1 VPYGAVNGAIFQA
14 VEAVAWTRFHRFV
27 TITIGTDT
35 LVPAE
40 RTELTELRIEADRF
54 MLRKA
59 QAAAILRWRGHLL
72 PPPER
77 L

>member
-1 VPYGAVNGAIFQA
+1 MVRYQA
-14 VEAVAWTRFHRFV
+14 LL
-27 TITIGTDT
+27 DT
-35 LVPAE
+35 NAADALTPAE
-40 RTELTELRIEADRF
+40 RAELTDLRTAADRF

-72 PPPER
+72 PPAER